1 MATPEQNA
9 LLALQLFA
17 APAEQFNQQN
27 NARTNLLLNLTNR
40 NREEQLKRDLANQS
54 YDKAIELARYTGD
67 REDARQLG
75 YERRQKTQLEAMQ
88 TREDTR
94 AEAAERKQTAAQA
107 ESERK
112 QKEALSARDKSD
124 ILNEIDRLYPQYA
137 AAAARA
143 KLPIKER
150 TEFAETRAGL
160 GQLAAELK
168 TAEVGFEQMRFE
180 LAADAS
186 IAELE
191 EAKGAL
197 NATKSRLLELSK
209 PSPDDEKFARTRAV
223 TALKQ
228 AIESGQIE
236 GTKKL
241 RPDAIR
247 KGLAELSK
255 GNDETAAKFLGEEAI
270 GAYQGA
276 FEQTLMSLPNMKAR
290 LQERA
295 QTQQQLLQLQ
305 TVTSRIESD
314 LRKGAAANPFL
325 GEKLKTSRTGLQE
338 LMTPVEPAKKSRSF
352 DEIFQKPGTAGAAAP
367 ARAGMEQLQVPG
379 MIENPTNEPI
389 IAQENARRQQTVLA
403 SEQGERRDAYGN
415 AMDQRDNLRA
425 LITGVRS
432 GDPAAVAR
440 GTGNLMGGYIP
451 GQVDPSL
458 QAATLADL
466 LRQQQQRD
474 QELEAARRRMLWLQ
488 SPVTPGGN

>member
-1 MATPEQNA
+1 
-9 LLALQLFA
+9 
-17 APAEQFNQQN
+17 
-27 NARTNLLLNLTNR
+27 
-40 NREEQLKRDLANQS
+40 
-54 YDKAIELARYTGD
+54 
-67 REDARQLG
+67 
-75 YERRQKTQLEAMQ
+75 
-88 TREDTR
+88 
-94 AEAAERKQTAAQA
+94 
-107 ESERK
+107 
-112 QKEALSARDKSD
+112 
-124 ILNEIDRLYPQYA
+124 
-137 AAAARA
+137 
-143 KLPIKER
+143 
-150 TEFAETRAGL
+150 
-160 GQLAAELK
+160 
-168 TAEVGFEQMRFE
+168 VGFEQMRFE

-197 NATKSRLLELSK
+197 NATKRRLQELSK

-236 GTKKL
+236 STKKL
-241 RPDAIR
+241 RPDAVR

-338 LMTPVEPAKKSRSF
+338 LMTPAEPAKKSRSF
-352 DEIFQKPGTAGAAAP
+352 DEIFQKPGAGAGAAAP
-367 ARAGMEQLQVPG
+367 VRTGVEQIQVPG

-389 IAQENARRQQTVLA
+389 IAQENARRQQTVFSA
-403 SEQGERRDAYGN
+403 EQNERRDAYGN
-415 AMDQRDNLRA
+415 AMDQRDNLRS

-432 GDPAAVAR
+432 GDPSAVAM

-451 GQVDPSL
+451 GQVDPAL
-458 QAATLADL
+458 QAATLAEL
-466 LRQQQQRD
+466 LRRKAAQD

>member
-9 LLALQLFA
+9 LLAIQLFG

-54 YDKAIELARYTGD
+54 YDKSMELARYSAD
-67 REDARQLG
+67 REDTRQLG

-94 AEAAERKQTAAQA
+94 AT
-107 ESERK
+107 ESDRK

-143 KLPIKER
+143 KLPIKDR

-236 GTKKL
+236 STKKL

-247 KGLAELSK
+247 KGLAELGK
-255 GNDETAAKFLGEEAI
+255 GNDETATKFLGEEAI

-325 GEKLKTSRTGLQE
+325 GEKLKASRTGLQD
-338 LMTPVEPAKKSRSF
+338 LMTPVEPAKRARSF
-352 DEIFQKPGTAGAAAP
+352 DEIFQKPGAGAATP
-367 ARAGMEQLQVPG
+367 ARTGVEQLQVPG
-379 MIENPTNEPI
+379 MIDNPTNEPI
-389 IAQENARRQQTVLA
+389 IAQENARRQQTVLSA
-403 SEQGERRDAYGN
+403 EQQQRGDAYGD
-415 AMDQRDNLRA
+415 AMDQRNNLQA
-425 LITGVRS
+425 LIAGVRS

-458 QAATLADL
+458 QASTLAEL
-466 LRQQQQRD
+466 LRRKAAQD